1 MNDMDILCPRS
12 VKVSVLGREIEIRPL
27 SIAGAVKL
35 GRLIGAL
42 HRDIADF
49 GAASQEKGQT
59 NILLKILEITS
70 SQQADEILNILSGGA
85 FKNIGN
91 LTDKLSVLE
100 LSAVAKAVSEV
111 NDFETI
117 VLNFTTALKA
127 ASKQPPF
134 QAP

>member
-1 MNDMDILCPRS
+1 MNEMDILCPRS
-12 VKVSVLGREIEIRPL
+12 VKVRALGRDIEIRPL
-27 SIAGAVKL
+27 SIASAVKL

-42 HRDIADF
+42 HRDIAAF
-49 GAASQEKGQT
+49 GPAGQEGQA

-85 FKNIGN
+85 FKNVSN
-91 LTDKLSVLE
+91 LTEKLSVLE

-111 NDFETI
+111 NDFKTI

-127 ASKQPPF
+127 ANKQPPF